1 MVNQGSILK
10 SSINTL
16 FSLHS
21 LDNKVSLDGF
31 QFLLDDLSNLPDSV
45 QSLLSSSSS
54 LSSSPSLSSS
64 SSLSFQLPSSTREN
78 KNSVQLNSSTTKPKS
93 KNTDLIISEEISPTE
108 NDEFE
113 EISVEKSFAELSGKR
128 KIVTFESLVAW
139 DVVAELLLN
148 GSLNKEVGDRD
159 AIFQK

>member
-10 SSINTL
+10 SSINTI

-21 LDNKVSLDGF
+21 VDNKVSLDGF

-64 SSLSFQLPSSTREN
+64 SLSSQLPSSTREN

-159 AIFQK
+159 AIF

>member
-159 AIFQK
+159 AIF

>member
-10 SSINTL
+10 SSINTI
-16 FSLHS
+16 FSLRS

-54 LSSSPSLSSS
+54 LSSSPSLPSSS
-64 SSLSFQLPSSTREN
+64 SELPSSTREN
-78 KNSVQLNSSTTKPKS
+78 KNSVQLNPSTTKQKS
-93 KNTDLIISEEISPTE
+93 KNTDLVTSEEISPTD

-148 GSLNKEVGDRD
+148 GSLNKEVGNRD
-159 AIFQK
+159 AIF